1 MPNYP
6 DLMQNPS
13 RQAYEDAV
21 LSVLESPEEL
31 KILFNYF
38 TTGSTTDR
46 NRSAWLLHH
55 ISDGNPNL
63 FVPHHAMLLAH
74 AKHAKTDAEKRF
86 IARLF
91 AKHGLPNG
99 EKLHGLLL
107 KQAFDWLLEPKE
119 SIAVKANCLDI
130 LHQFCKIH
138 PEIENELR
146 TIIAEQF
153 KNSTAA
159 FKVRAKR
166 ILNDLNPLKPI

>member
-1 MPNYP
+1 
-6 DLMQNPS
+6 MQNPS
-13 RQAYEDAV
+13 RHTYEDAV

-31 KILFNYF
+31 EILFGYF
-38 TTGSTTDR
+38 TKGNTTDR

-55 ISDGNPNL
+55 ISDGNPNA

-74 AKHAKTDAEKRF
+74 APNAKTDAEKRF

-91 AKHGLPNG
+91 AKHGVPNG
-99 EKLHGLLL
+99 EKLQGLLL

-119 SIAVKANCLDI
+119 SIAVKANCLDV
-130 LHQFCKIH
+130 LHRFCKIH

-146 TIIAEQF
+146 TIIADQYPT
-153 KNSTAA
+153 STAA

-166 ILNDLNPLKPI
+166 ILNDLNPLRPL